1 MAVHNNILPTASS
14 ATTESSSSSQQ
25 QQQQPFNDSAI
36 ASNNNKHLSSL
47 LSLLDQSMPRGWA
60 STTYLSS
67 TAPSSNVT
75 STTTSRRPS
84 SLGGANDDVTTDHL
98 TTTEPLALPGTPP
111 PATKTKVTPSS
122 SSSTTTTAAVM
133 MMMMMSSGGQ
143 PCTTSTATP
152 TQPPPMNAE
161 ADWQKIRK
169 DAIAFVLQMETY
181 ESPSSGDANN
191 TQTAT
196 AATTSSAVSPAPDN
210 EVLDKETLRGLT
222 QRPSGAWQAQ
232 IYYAGKTRYIGVFDS
247 QRIAGRVYQVL
258 RERLQKRK
266 QDEKKRPQQQQQ
278 EEEESSLPPL
288 KKRRIQQ
295 QESAVVTN
303 QADSP
308 SADGN
313 GAAAAT
319 MMSSATNSASASS
332 SIHDKTSAAQPSDN
346 TYHKMTAPTPGAFP
360 NARLEH
366 PFLRQYHQP
375 IYPNP
380 TSGIP
385 PPQHR
390 FLPGMMPFHAPPPP
404 PHLWTAA
411 TGFASS
417 FGTFHPQGIANPPFY
432 PDAASGAGRM
442 MYPAPTNNQ
451 RDIDIAAANNDSNNR
466 GNVIIR
472 KSTPKNKTAP
482 KKKPTPLPVDPE
494 QEKEWKSVRNEVL
507 DLLQRR
513 KSVENSTTTP
523 SKHPEIAQDVLR
535 GLTVRPS
542 GKFQAQLYF
551 AGQSRY
557 IGVFDTKH
565 DAALAYEMIR
575 DRLKPKYKYN
585 KSSKTTVTT
594 STATASTTTRG
605 IVTPS
610 PTTIGGKNGR
620 NSSSGSVVTVPSF
633 PTTKLDG

>member
-1 MAVHNNILPTASS
+1 
-14 ATTESSSSSQQ
+14 
-25 QQQQPFNDSAI
+25 
-36 ASNNNKHLSSL
+36 
-47 LSLLDQSMPRGWA
+47 
-60 STTYLSS
+60 
-67 TAPSSNVT
+67 
-75 STTTSRRPS
+75 
-84 SLGGANDDVTTDHL
+84 
-98 TTTEPLALPGTPP
+98 
-111 PATKTKVTPSS
+111 VTPSS
-122 SSSTTTTAAVM
+122 SSTTTAAVM

-161 ADWQKIRK
+161 TDWQKIRK

-196 AATTSSAVSPAPDN
+196 AATTSSAVSPAPEN

-266 QDEKKRPQQQQQ
+266 QNEKKRPQQQQQ
-278 EEEESSLPPL
+278 EESSLPPL

-295 QESAVVTN
+295 QESGVVTN
-303 QADSP
+303 QVDSP
-308 SADGN
+308 PANGN
-313 GAAAAT
+313 GAATATTTAAA
-319 MMSSATNSASASS
+319 MMSSSTKSASASS
-332 SIHDKTSAAQPSDN
+332 SIHDKTSATGVATTTATQPSDN
-346 TYHKMTAPTPGAFP
+346 TYHKTIAPTPGAFP

-366 PFLRQYHQP
+366 PFLRPYHQP

-380 TSGIP
+380 TSRIP
-385 PPQHR
+385 PPQHQ
-390 FLPGMMPFHAPPPP
+390 FLPGMMPFRAPPPPPPPPP

-417 FGTFHPQGIANPPFY
+417 FGTFHPQGIANPLFY

-442 MYPAPTNNQ
+442 LYPAPPNNQ
-451 RDIDIAAANNDSNNR
+451 RHIDIAAANNDSNNR
-466 GNVIIR
+466 ANVIIR

-482 KKKPTPLPVDPE
+482 KKKPTPPPVDPE
-494 QEKEWKSVRNEVL
+494 QEKEWKSVRKEVF

-594 STATASTTTRG
+594 STTTNATRG